1 MANDYIPRQ
10 VFQTLAYSRVQ
21 IPISCNATPHLP
33 PRTHSHTYL
42 TAESKICSGMIAI
55 IISDQ
60 LCYWTKA
67 AVVPLAWEWLFC
79 EGICGL
85 VPPGWMWWMGGKWW
99 RLEHSQTL
107 PHPRHSI
114 ITVTTF
120 DWEHQKSAQLITTQN
135 STDLQKAAYLPLC
148 LQKCLFLA
156 SGLICRACFEGNNN
170 KAAQIELE
178 KKVKHGL
185 WSYQGSSLTS

>member
-85 VPPGWMWWMGGKWW
+85 VPPGWMWWMGG
-99 RLEHSQTL
+99 EMVTSGTL
-107 PHPRHSI
+107 SNPAPSPPLYNYSHNIWLRTPKICAINYHPKFYRSPEGSI
-114 ITVTTF
+114 FTPLFAKMSIF
-120 DWEHQKSAQLITTQN
+120 SFR
-135 STDLQKAAYLPLC
+135 SDLS
-148 LQKCLFLA
+148 CLFW
-156 SGLICRACFEGNNN
+156 R
-170 KAAQIELE
+170 KQ
-178 KKVKHGL
+178 
-185 WSYQGSSLTS
+185 